1 MMMLATWSKRT
12 SALAI
17 SKSGEA
23 IRGGYNTA
31 KAAFHLELIR
41 KVMRKKLLL
50 FLAVLF
56 CVSGMSVPVVNAQVN
71 VSIGFLIVLTTSMAL
86 GIGTDGLITLGR
98 QGTGDGVITTDIG
111 TTATTGIITDG
122 GGKLRNVSLHVAAHT
137 TP

>member
-1 MMMLATWSKRT
+1 MMVLATWSKRT

-71 VSIGFLIVLTTSMAL
+71 VSIGVSDRPYYVH
-86 GIGTDGLITLGR
+86 GPGYWNGR
-98 QGTGDGVITTDIG
+98 AYYAWAPGYWGWRHHHRYWHHGYY
-111 TTATTGIITDG
+111 
-122 GGKLRNVSLHVAAHT
+122 RYNHRRWW
-137 TP
+137 